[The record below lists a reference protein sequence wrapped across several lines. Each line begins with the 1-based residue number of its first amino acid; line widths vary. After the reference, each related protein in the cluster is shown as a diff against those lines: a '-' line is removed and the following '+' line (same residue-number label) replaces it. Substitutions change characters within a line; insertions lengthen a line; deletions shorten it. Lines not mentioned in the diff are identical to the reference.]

1 MWIKSSCS
9 SETIFQSSC
18 EKQVFIKSVKFPKTN
33 FKLVNIKLVNIE
45 FFSQSDIF
53 IFKI

>member
-1 MWIKSSCS
+1 MWIKSSYS
-9 SETIFQSSC
+9 SETSSC
-18 EKQVFIKSVKFPKTN
+18 EKQAFIKLVKFPKTN
-33 FKLVNIKLVNIE
+33 FKLANIKVVNIE